1 MNDETLAKLRKF
13 EADVKAKKTQASRVI
28 TELKP
33 IAEDAAEAAEKV
45 VEEVQKVK
53 GWRALFCCK

>member
-13 EADVKAKKTQASRVI
+13 EADVKAKKTEAKRI
-28 TELKP
+28 LTALPP
-33 IAEDAAEAAEKV
+33 IAEEAEKV